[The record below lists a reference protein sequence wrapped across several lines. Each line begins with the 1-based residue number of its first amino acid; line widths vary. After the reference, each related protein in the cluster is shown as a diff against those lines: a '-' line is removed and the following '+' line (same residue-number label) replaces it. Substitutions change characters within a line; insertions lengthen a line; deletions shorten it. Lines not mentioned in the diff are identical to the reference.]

1 MARRDLIAALVLLAF
16 TGGFAWLT
24 LRLPDRGLPNTPGP
38 AFFPSVIAAALAVL
52 SVALLVRGA
61 RAAAVEPATPPPA
74 VAARGWLALGAF
86 VVYLIAL
93 PTLGFLIASVPFFAV
108 LTWVYGERRI
118 VVVALTSIAAPAAL
132 LLVFRWGF
140 QIFLPRGIGW

>member
-16 TGGFAWLT
+16 TVGFAWLT
-24 LRLPDRGLPNTPGP
+24 LHLPDRGLPNTPGP
-38 AFFPSVIAAALAVL
+38 AFFPSSIAAALAVL

-61 RAAAVEPATPPPA
+61 RTTAAEPVTLPPG
-74 VAARGWLALGAF
+74 VAARGWIALGAF
-86 VVYLIAL
+86 VIYLIAL
-93 PTLGFLIASVPFFAV
+93 PTLGFLIASVPFFAA
-108 LTWVYGERRI
+108 LTWAYGERRI
-118 VVVALTSIAAPAAL
+118 VVLAATAIVVPVAL

>member
-1 MARRDLIAALVLLAF
+1 
-16 TGGFAWLT
+16 
-24 LRLPDRGLPNTPGP
+24 
-38 AFFPSVIAAALAVL
+38 VIAAALAVL

-61 RAAAVEPATPPPA
+61 RAAAVEPATLPPA

>member
-1 MARRDLIAALVLLAF
+1 MARRDLIAAVVLIAF
-16 TGGFAWLT
+16 TIGFVWLT
-24 LRLPDRGLPNTPGP
+24 ARLPDRGLPNTPGP

-61 RAAAVEPATPPPA
+61 RAAAPETATLPPTI
-74 VAARGWLALGAF
+74 AARGWIVLGAF

-93 PTLGFLIASVPFFAV
+93 PVLGFLFASVPFFAV
-108 LTWVYGERRI
+108 LTWVYGERRAA
-118 VVVALTSIAAPAAL
+118 VVALTSIVAPVAL
-132 LLVFRWGF
+132 LLLFRWGF